1 MGLKGTAA
9 LSGLLATTLI
19 MNTGVASDEHR
30 DKAHRGEPVEGKRKA
45 VVVVVVA
52 CIIVRKGPLETG
64 KGGKALE
71 WGNDGR
77 KERTAQ
83 ECMNSQLRDTPARA
97 CIYEGVWV

>member
-30 DKAHRGEPVEGKRKA
+30 DKAHRGEPVEGKRKVVV

-83 ECMNSQLRDTPARA
+83 ECMNS
-97 CIYEGVWV
+97 

>member
-45 VVVVVVA
+45 VVVVA

-83 ECMNSQLRDTPARA
+83 ECMNS
-97 CIYEGVWV
+97 

>member
-19 MNTGVASDEHR
+19 MNTGVAFDEHR
-30 DKAHRGEPVEGKRKA
+30 ERAHRGVKKK

-52 CIIVRKGPLETG
+52 ACMNSAQRPLETE

-83 ECMNSQLRDTPARA
+83 ECMNSKLRGTPARA
-97 CIYEGVWV
+97 CIYEGVWM

>member
-19 MNTGVASDEHR
+19 MNTGVAFDEHR
-30 DKAHRGEPVEGKRKA
+30 ERAHRGELAEGEKK

-52 CIIVRKGPLETG
+52 ACMNSAQRPLETE

-83 ECMNSQLRDTPARA
+83 E
-97 CIYEGVWV
+97 